1 MNLPNKITLTR
12 IFMIPVFIAVFY
24 CGILSP
30 WCFLASAV
38 VFLGAALTD
47 ALDGHIARSRH
58 LVTDLGKFLDPIADK
73 VLVSTAL
80 IVLLTVPT
88 AFTVDPFG
96 AYGLIV
102 AGVLV
107 ALVLAREL
115 IVSGFRIIA
124 AGKRLVLAADKLGK
138 IKTVFQDVSIAL
150 LLASMTFL
158 ALGAEAVRDEFI
170 LGAREEMLLNLY
182 RAGEIIA
189 YIGLVC
195 FVLCSVLTVVSGVN
209 YLVKNK
215 KVLKDEK
222 TEEGEGENS

>member
-12 IFMIPVFIAVFY
+12 IFMIPVFVAVFY

-215 KVLKDEK
+215 KVLENKK

>member
-30 WCFLASAV
+30 WCFLASAF

-88 AFTVDPFG
+88 AFTVDPFD

>member
-12 IFMIPVFIAVFY
+12 IFMIPVFVAVFY

-30 WCFLASAV
+30 WCFFASAV

>member
-12 IFMIPVFIAVFY
+12 IFMIPVFVAVFY

-96 AYGLIV
+96 AYGRIV